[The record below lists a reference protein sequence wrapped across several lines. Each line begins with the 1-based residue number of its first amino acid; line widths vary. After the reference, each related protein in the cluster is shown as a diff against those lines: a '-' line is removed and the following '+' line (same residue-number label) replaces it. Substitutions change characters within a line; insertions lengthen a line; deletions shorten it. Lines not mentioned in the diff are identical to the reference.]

1 MEMKV
6 HLDSDI
12 FDIVRNGSKDVE
24 VRLNDEKKQQLK
36 VGDTLI
42 FLKRPLNDEEIKA
55 RVIGLDY
62 YDDFSSLV
70 ENYEMKR
77 LYLDNCSKED
87 YLKLMNKFYP
97 LEEQKEYG
105 AVAIRF
111 KKW

>member
-6 HLDSDI
+6 HLDADI
-12 FDIVRNGSKDVE
+12 FQIVKDGIKDVE
-24 VRLNDEKKQQLK
+24 VRLNDEKRQQLK

-42 FLKRPLNDEEIKA
+42 FLKRPLDDEEIKA
-55 RVIGLDY
+55 EVIGLDY

-70 ENYEMKR
+70 YNYEMKR
-77 LYLDNCSKED
+77 IYLDNCSKED
-87 YLKLMNKFYP
+87 YLKLMERFYS
-97 LEEQKEYG
+97 LEEQKELG